1 MPPRKTTG
9 DQPATEKTTT
19 DRGVRVQKI
28 DAEGAPVGEPQQLS
42 GVEASLEFT
51 PDDSG
56 IELPERD
63 ATLEFETS
71 DPAAAA
77 TVKELLRIPIPTT
90 VVNEWFPAYFR
101 PPGDD
106 QPWATCKVFLT
117 PQGLYVYRTAPAEP
131 ETFTTGATP
140 AWYAGVNFAETAKP
154 VTGYAALN
162 AGIPITTSA
171 GRVNVQPFPGCGC
184 SARRLKN
191 WTPSWARN
199 RISWTDAV
207 ALTDTTA
214 GR

>member
-90 VVNEWFPAYFR
+90 VVNEWFPAYF
-101 PPGDD
+101 
-106 QPWATCKVFLT
+106 
-117 PQGLYVYRTAPAEP
+117 LYVYRTAPAEP